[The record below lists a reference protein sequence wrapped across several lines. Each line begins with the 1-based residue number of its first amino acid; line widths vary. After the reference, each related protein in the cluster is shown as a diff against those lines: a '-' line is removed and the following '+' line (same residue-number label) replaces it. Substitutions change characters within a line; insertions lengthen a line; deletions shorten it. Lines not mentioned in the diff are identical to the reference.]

1 MNVAKSEAL
10 QSKAYT
16 VSNDFNIVGRI
27 STSSQWAV
35 VDNYTINAT
44 FNGGAYLSTYGTF
57 DSASWKYASF
67 SGYSGLGYKLEYSIV
82 VYAYNSNT
90 KLYESAWIP
99 NNEICYLGI
108 PDWVTSG
115 SSNTRQPRFEIY
127 LRRDEFNDQGERRW
141 LVPSDMRPSTCVR
154 FLTGYQDIEE
164 QTLPADWFA
173 TTTQTN
179 LFIPLVTVTTPI
191 ETYQGSFGGG
201 GGHRGVI
208 HDLDYYLEI
217 PQEVAGVVQYLFY
230 LFGQISSLKYVT
242 TLICLVMVLATI
254 RFIMR

>member
-1 MNVAKSEAL
+1 MTEERL
-10 QSKAYT
+10 GRGELTTKAYT

-27 STSSQWAV
+27 STTSQWTV

-44 FNGGAYLSTYGTF
+44 FNGGAYLSSYGTF
-57 DSASWKYASF
+57 DSASWKYATF

-99 NNEICYLGI
+99 NDEICYLGV

-127 LRRDEFNDQGERRW
+127 LRRNEFNEQGERRW
-141 LVPSDMRPSTCVR
+141 LVPSDMRPSTCIR

-164 QTLPADWFA
+164 QTLPSDWFA
-173 TTTQTN
+173 TTSATFQNPMDTYTTI
-179 LFIPLVTVTTPI
+179 IPT
-191 ETYQGSFGGG
+191 
-201 GGHRGVI
+201 
-208 HDLDYYLEI
+208 DYDISSSQYDPLLEI
-217 PQEVAGVVQYLFY
+217 PSKIDTAINFIILGFGRIMNFRYISFVVCFVLIVGLVAW
-230 LFGQISSLKYVT
+230 
-242 TLICLVMVLATI
+242 LIH
-254 RFIMR
+254 